1 MEMPEAKAVWR
12 RNEAA
17 ESGADELAE
26 CMREGHTKNDIIV
39 RKILFLAIGARFAVK
54 NTIVV
59 AIVLAVLLTG
69 SGCMKE
75 AAKPDVN
82 QTKPDVHQNQSNPNV
97 IFIQLEAFQSF
108 ILNKQVAGQEI
119 TPNLNKLIKESA
131 YFPNFYLQNGAG
143 ITSDAEFMS
152 NTSLH
157 PAAGG
162 LTIAKD
168 MANKEYPSLPRLLK
182 KNGYSTVTLHTN
194 SVNFWNRKEFY
205 SALGFGSF
213 YDKEYFG
220 TDKSIA
226 FGADDDILYRK
237 SMDVLTKQK
246 EPFYAQIVSMSSH
259 SPFRVPASY
268 RLLKLPEIYQWNVA
282 GDYLTAAH
290 YADAALGRFLDE
302 LKKNG
307 LWDETIIAIYGDHS
321 GITTDMVKEKQA
333 VALQDLLG
341 RPYDQIDALG
351 VPFIIHGPDVKRGV
365 YKAVGGHMDIM
376 PTLLGLLGMQTE
388 YRMFGYDLFRNVEH
402 SVAVRS
408 TFGPPGSFVYG
419 NEFYDSKA
427 KSLTNIHTRKTSNV
441 PDRILSIVKQQ
452 LSRFKESDE
461 LIAALPEKKDTF
473 GVRIQVT
480 DEVKAYS
487 SKDDSRAPV
496 NTFPAG
502 TRLDTFENDGD
513 WYRIVGSN
521 GTTEW
526 VKTANPITETYRKV
540 YNPVKT
546 RAYVEPDVTSKSPIE
561 IGAQNLFV
569 LQEWKGMGW
578 YQVSNWTGKDL
589 WIQIEEVSDNPQ

>member
-1 MEMPEAKAVWR
+1 M
-12 RNEAA
+12 
-17 ESGADELAE
+17 
-26 CMREGHTKNDIIV
+26 KNHLI
-39 RKILFLAIGARFAVK
+39 
-54 NTIVV
+54 V

-69 SGCMKE
+69 SGCMKQ
-75 AAKPDVN
+75 AANSDAN
-82 QTKPDVHQNQSNPNV
+82 QTKPDVNQSPSKPNV
-97 IFIQLEAFQSF
+97 LFVQLEAFQSF
-108 ILNKQVAGQEI
+108 LLDKQVAGQEI

-131 YFPNFYLQNGAG
+131 YFPNFFLQNGAG

-162 LTIAKD
+162 LSIAKD
-168 MANKEYPSLPRLLK
+168 MADKEYPSLPRLLK
-182 KNGYSTVTLHTN
+182 KNGYSTLTLHTN
-194 SVNFWNRKEFY
+194 NVTFWNRKELY
-205 SALGFGSF
+205 SALGFESF

-226 FGADDDILYRK
+226 FGSDDDILYSK

-268 RLLKLPEIYQWNVA
+268 RLLKLPEIYEGNVA

-290 YADAALGRFLDE
+290 YADAALGRFIEE
-302 LKKNG
+302 LKRKG
-307 LWDETIIAIYGDHS
+307 LWDETVIAIYGDHS
-321 GITTDMVKEKQA
+321 GITTDMVKEKQE
-333 VALQDLLG
+333 VALKDLLG

-351 VPFIIHGPDVKRGV
+351 VPFIIHGPNVTKGI

-376 PTLLGLLGMQTE
+376 PTLLGLLGIQTE
-388 YRMFGYDLFRNVEH
+388 YRMFGYDLFRNAEH

-419 NEFYDSKA
+419 NEFYDSRA
-427 KSLTNIHTRKTSNV
+427 GTLTNIKTRKTSPV
-441 PDRILSIVKQQ
+441 PDRIQKIVKEQ
-452 LSRFKESDE
+452 LNRFKESDE
-461 LIAALPEKKDTF
+461 LIAALPEKTDSF

-480 DEVKAYS
+480 EEVKAYS
-487 SKDDSRAPV
+487 SKDDSTAPV
-496 NTFPAG
+496 GEISAN

-521 GTTEW
+521 GKIEW

-546 RAYVEPDVTSKSPIE
+546 RAYVAPDATSKSPIE
-561 IGAQNLFV
+561 IGAQNVFV

-589 WIQIEEVSDNPQ
+589 WIQIAESD